1 MSTEMKSENR
11 RWAAKRKSALVLDIF
26 KGKTTVSEASRTY
39 DLSPSE
45 IEGWIEEATWGM
57 ENALR
62 VKPHDIRE
70 QYERKVKDLQES
82 YGEAM
87 LEIRARKKLQSLLD
101 EEEK

>member
-1 MSTEMKSENR
+1 MKSENR
-11 RWAAKRKSALVLDIF
+11 RWTAKRKSALVLDIF

-45 IEGWIEEATWGM
+45 IEGWIEEATGGM

-62 VKPHDIRE
+62 AKSHDIRE
-70 QYERKVKDLQES
+70 QYERKVKDLQEA

>member
-11 RWAAKRKSALVLDIF
+11 RWTAKRKSALVLDIF
-26 KGKTTVSEASRTY
+26 KSKTTVSEASRTY

-45 IEGWIEEATWGM
+45 IEGWIEEATEGM